1 MTMPDPSKAKSL
13 LLMIA
18 GAKGAVGSTV
28 AVATEAMRRHPESV
42 QPSLTTGDMFPHLDP
57 FQPIQMVGWDSTDT
71 TLLGAVKD
79 HGVLAEELWKPYA
92 DDLDLVQVRMAP
104 PDGLN
109 LQGQVEQLQQDIQE
123 FRDLYPQAKAVL
135 INLLPAAVEQDLN
148 HFESLSQLYSDLD
161 KANFPDLAYTI
172 AAVLAGVPV
181 VNFTPNEVEIPVVI
195 NEAVKRGVPISGRDG
210 KTGQTYLKTVLA
222 SALKARNLFVD
233 GWYSLNI
240 LGNQDGKNLMDPD
253 RAAGKLSNKTEIL
266 DEILDYKVGEKYG
279 VPSHKVQIDYYP
291 PRGDAKEAWDV
302 IDFLGLFGLPM
313 SIRLNLQGR
322 DSVLAAPLV
331 LDLARWMVVLQMAG
345 HSGPISELA
354 FYFKQPV
361 GNDPPMTFQNQV
373 AGLKDLEL
381 ACEQRGQQP
390 RGRRQQAGDS
400 RD

>member
-1 MTMPDPSKAKSL
+1 MSVPDPSKAQSL

-28 AVATEAMRRHPESV
+28 AVATAAMRRHPESV
-42 QPSLTTGDMFPHLDP
+42 LPSLTTTGEMFPQLDP

-71 TLLGAVKD
+71 TLLGAVKA
-79 HGVLAEELWKPYA
+79 HGVLTEELWKPYA
-92 DDLDLVQVRMAP
+92 DDLDLVQVKMAP
-104 PDGLN
+104 PDGLD

-123 FRDLYPQAKAVL
+123 FRDQFPQAQAVL
-135 INLLPAAVEQDLN
+135 INLLPATAEPDLK
-148 HFESLSQLYSDLD
+148 HFESLSQLYSDFD
-161 KANFPDLAYTI
+161 NGSFPDLAYTI
-172 AAVLAGVPV
+172 AAILADVPV

-195 NEAVKRGVPISGRDG
+195 DEAVKRGVPLSGRDG

-279 VPSHKVQIDYYP
+279 APSHKVQIDYYP
-291 PRGDAKEAWDV
+291 PRGDAKEAWDA

-331 LDLARWMVVLQMAG
+331 LDLARWMVVLQIAG
-345 HSGPISELA
+345 YSGPISELA

-361 GNDPPMTFQNQV
+361 GTDPPMTFQDQV
-373 AGLKDLEL
+373 ASLRNLEL
-381 ACEQRGQQP
+381 TCEQKVEAGRGQQSVS
-390 RGRRQQAGDS
+390 S
-400 RD
+400 RH